1 MKSLRYILIVLSLA
15 GAVSIGAQHLA
26 RKPEFQ
32 MRSTS
37 IMLGTGATTVPLAA
51 ATSGSRASAGVVKDP
66 IRVGSVLKTEGNP
79 FGDQTI
85 GNSDISDPI
94 QPGTPLGAPLWP
106 LMILALVY
114 AAWQGAKRRLTK
126 EK

>member
-1 MKSLRYILIVLSLA
+1 MKALRYLLIVLSLA

-51 ATSGSRASAGVVKDP
+51 VSGAQMSGGTVKNP
-66 IRVGSVLKTEGNP
+66 VRVGSVLKTDGEGSP
-79 FGDQTI
+79 FGGQTI

-94 QPGTPLGAPLWP
+94 QPGSPIGDAAWP
-106 LMILALVY
+106 LMLCALMYGAIILTHR
-114 AAWQGAKRRLTK
+114 RRLP
-126 EK
+126 

>member
-1 MKSLRYILIVLSLA
+1 MKALRYILIVLSLA

-66 IRVGSVLKTEGNP
+66 IRGGSALRTEGNP

-94 QPGTPLGAPLWP
+94 QPGSPIGDAAWP
-106 LMILALVY
+106 LMLCALMYGAIILTHR
-114 AAWQGAKRRLTK
+114 RRLP
-126 EK
+126 